1 MPYEDRDKAIKLMKK
16 IYSFDNDF
24 NIKHELGFVLWYWE
38 DKELTFSIEHSEN
51 FLNKM
56 KENLKEKEEQL
67 KELENYINNI
77 KKEWK

>member
-24 NIKHELGFVLWYWE
+24 NIKEELDFVLWYWE
-38 DKELTFSIEHSEN
+38 DKEMTFSIEHSEN

>member
-24 NIKHELGFVLWYWE
+24 NIKEELDFVLWYWE
-38 DKELTFSIEHSEN
+38 DKELTFSTEHSEN

-77 KKEWK
+77 KKEQK